1 MLGFLV
7 RPEGLEP
14 PAYWFEASRSIQLS
28 YGRMASSYHP
38 KEYRFIMAVETE
50 IKLRLTRSAEDTR
63 ALLEQHGFQATGP
76 RQLETDQ
83 TFDLPTGEL
92 RLSGRLLRLRSA
104 GGRWTVTYKGPA
116 DASARHKSREEIEVD
131 VSDGAAFTQILER
144 LGYQP
149 AFAYEKFRTTFKS
162 TTFGAQREDGIVT
175 LDETPIG
182 DFLELEGPGYWI
194 DQAAVTLGFEPADY
208 ITSSYAA
215 LYEEHRRTHA
225 TVPRDMQFHRP

>member
-1 MLGFLV
+1 V

-38 KEYRFIMAVETE
+38 NEYRFIMAVETE
-50 IKLRLTRSAEDTR
+50 IKLRLTESPGSAR
-63 ALLEQHGFQATGP
+63 ANLEQHGFQATGP
-76 RQLETDQ
+76 RQLETNQ

-92 RLSGRLLRLRSA
+92 RRSGRVLRLRST
-104 GGRWTVTYKGPA
+104 GGRWIVTYKGPA
-116 DASARHKSREEIEVD
+116 DAGAKHKSREEIEAE
-131 VSDGAAFTQILER
+131 VSDGAAFSQILAG

-162 TTFGAQREDGIVT
+162 PGEDGIVT

-194 DQAAVTLGFEPADY
+194 DQTAVRLGFGPADY

-215 LYEEHRRTHA
+215 LYEEHRRIHA